1 MKDSLR
7 KYRVFPRLFGVLFG
21 YLLYQVAFWFMGIQS
36 PSVEQAGFAST
47 MVATSAAY
55 FKFYVESGNNETKG

>member
-1 MKDSLR
+1 MDSL
-7 KYRVFPRLFGVLFG
+7 KEYRVFPRLFGILFG
-21 YLLYQVAFWFMGIQS
+21 YLLYQVSYWFIGLDA

-55 FKFYVESGNNETKG
+55 FKFYVESGK